1 MRRLVTLRRPDL
13 WGVRAPDAAELH
25 GGVRIRLLG
34 AERGYPMVG
43 HVRLDRRQ
51 RALTDECSWTQ
62 PLMEGTCFNVET
74 SDLVVAFALSEP
86 KTR

>member
-1 MRRLVTLRRPDL
+1 M
-13 WGVRAPDAAELH
+13 ELS
-25 GGVRIRLLG
+25 
-34 AERGYPMVG
+34 AGYPMVG

-86 KTR
+86 KNSMKACARG